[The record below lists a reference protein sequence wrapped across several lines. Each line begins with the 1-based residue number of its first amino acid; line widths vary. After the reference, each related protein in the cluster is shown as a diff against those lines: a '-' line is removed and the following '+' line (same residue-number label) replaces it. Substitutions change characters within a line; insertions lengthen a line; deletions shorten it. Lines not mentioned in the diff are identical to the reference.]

1 MGSHRRLTEGIEAP
15 QKPLTPVKMV
25 SKIALI
31 FVKLVS
37 KIALIF
43 VKLVSKIAL
52 IFVKLVSKIGKLFGI
67 FEGLKRCYRIR
78 AICVSIAHGGL

>member
-15 QKPLTPVKMV
+15 QKPLTP
-25 SKIALI
+25 
-31 FVKLVS
+31 
-37 KIALIF
+37 

-67 FEGLKRCYRIR
+67 FEGLKRYFRKYYR
-78 AICVSIAHGGL
+78 VP

>member
-15 QKPLTPVKMV
+15 QKPLTP
-25 SKIALI
+25 
-31 FVKLVS
+31 VKLVS

-52 IFVKLVSKIGKLFGI
+52 IFVKLV
-67 FEGLKRCYRIR
+67 
-78 AICVSIAHGGL
+78 

>member
-15 QKPLTPVKMV
+15 QKPLTP
-25 SKIALI
+25 
-31 FVKLVS
+31 VKLVS

>member
-15 QKPLTPVKMV
+15 QKPLTPVK
-25 SKIALI
+25 
-31 FVKLVS
+31 LVS

-43 VKLVSKIAL
+43 VKLVSKIAN
-52 IFVKLVSKIGKLFGI
+52 LFGI

>member
-1 MGSHRRLTEGIEAP
+1 MGSHRRFTEGIEAP
-15 QKPLTPVKMV
+15 QKPLTT
-25 SKIALI
+25 
-31 FVKLVS
+31 VKLVS

-67 FEGLKRCYRIR
+67 FEGLKRCYR
-78 AICVSIAHGGL
+78 VP